1 MNLVKILLSPKCM
14 ITSLLQFTYRKMSK
28 ILMKWLQKPSPA
40 PHTKPLSN
48 LLIYFLSLL
57 NVQPYQIILLLL
69 IQYMLMSF
77 QCLYTPFPFPSCL
90 SKSSLICEDWAQK
103 QSQVEMI
110 ALLRTLWGVIIY
122 MISFPYSTNTVSW
135 PFFLCFESLP
145 NIQRLTSSLVSCI
158 LSSLQIVDSHSKFLL
173 KYLAQPLH

>member
-69 IQYMLMSF
+69 IQSHVIPVPVYTLPFSF
-77 QCLYTPFPFPSCL
+77 LPF
-90 SKSSLICEDWAQK
+90 
-103 QSQVEMI
+103 
-110 ALLRTLWGVIIY
+110 
-122 MISFPYSTNTVSW
+122 
-135 PFFLCFESLP
+135 
-145 NIQRLTSSLVSCI
+145 
-158 LSSLQIVDSHSKFLL
+158 QIFSHL
-173 KYLAQPLH
+173 

>member
-1 MNLVKILLSPKCM
+1 MASETL
-14 ITSLLQFTYRKMSK
+14 
-28 ILMKWLQKPSPA
+28 PSPTHKA
-40 PHTKPLSN
+40 TLQLTH
-48 LLIYFLSLL
+48 IYFLSLL
-57 NVQPYQIILLLL
+57 NVQPYQIILPLL

-90 SKSSLICEDWAQK
+90 SKSSLTCKNWAQK

-122 MISFPYSTNTVSW
+122 MINFPYSTNTVSW

-145 NIQRLTSSLVSCI
+145 NIQMLTSSLVSCI
-158 LSSLQIVDSHSKFLL
+158 LSSLQIVDSYSKFLL
-173 KYLAQPLH
+173 KYLAQPLN